1 MDQHHHH
8 RRQMHEQEYDH
19 RRNMSKIQTI
29 SVISFLSFSVIVG
42 ALVFSRGFLL
52 NRQIISDKAGPCL
65 DAAYQERDQFY
76 HEQRDHHQELGVGVG
91 QKELLS
97 NLSEA
102 ASWCNP
108 SPVFKKAILIL
119 VDALRYDFV
128 SRMTFLSSTVINKDK
143 DKLKDNYKEETLHKG
158 QSSTTS
164 TTTTSTNNLNNNDN
178 HAASRSRSGHDA
190 SVWESASCLFRFV
203 ADPPTTTMQRLKAL
217 MTGTMPTFIDAS
229 ANFNSYEVEEDSL
242 IYQLHAMGKK
252 LAFLGDDTWL
262 SLFPPSYFKSPI
274 VEAHPSFNAWDLDT
288 VDRAVNHS
296 LRNKIFGR
304 EAEKEWDVLIA
315 HLLGVDHCG
324 HRYGP
329 SHPEMVRKLREADE
343 IIEFVFNSMSQDTLL
358 VVFGDHGMTPT
369 GDHGGDSKDETD
381 AAVVFLSKAIKQR
394 RNIRGGEMNSGGL
407 NSANFQCPS
416 YSSAISQIDLVPTL
430 ATLLGTPIPYSSIGQ
445 LIPNFIGKKGLYSD
459 AVASNTA
466 QVERYLRKF
475 GIVGGAPK
483 PNSDGH
489 GLEDEYLR
497 LQEAFHAYQLSRTNQ
512 SSRAKLN
519 ALAHKYLNQV
529 KLIAVSTWTQF
540 NVPMIY
546 CGVVISS
553 LACFSLFVYLN
564 NVRSLLSP
572 RRKHK
577 YSVLSWLWP
586 SLPLWSVCVTF
597 FQDRPSPATSLWN
610 VIVSTCSGLVMFL
623 LALGL
628 KLIQRM
634 GEEEEDISFTD
645 TATLSTKRKNVW
657 SFSDLGSLTIYMLT
671 CLAMFSNSFV
681 INEGYMLGSC
691 LMLVVFLHILTS
703 PYNMPRRS
711 NNTRGEDQTRSS
723 DHHPGGVVGGKDE
736 FLLIEILCR
745 KSTKCSLVC
754 FVTLAVLVRICSI
767 FFRCREEL
775 TECTEDYLL
784 HKQLSSL
791 PEDWLVHKYVRYSI
805 ALVSL
810 AIFVVAFRLWML
822 YRKFLFSKR
831 PAAIVAKFIPSLLV
845 VLLGVLWALQGLPF
859 ISTSAAKLRP
869 ILNYF
874 PWVFQAS
881 TFISLVIVW
890 VKPIVSG
897 GGAGQ
902 TLLLPSHFQVG
913 CSKCSQASTGKKR
926 VELINTGSTA
936 AANNNAVMWSK
947 SSSITGSNNSSTVYK
962 PNLHKSSSANGV
974 NKKVNGLQK
983 LCDQISLKNQPK
995 RDMPYGNQRRAEQL
1009 SKSVFLEI
1017 EQQKYSF
1024 EDSVG
1029 TGSYSCSIL
1038 VFATLVIVLMAQITS
1053 AGLTPAVAI
1062 VIPYSI
1068 ICLVGIY
1075 RGRNLSVSSTASQVN
1090 SEGDSWG
1097 GVVAWTL
1104 CSQYLFYGT
1113 GHQPIF
1119 SAIPWDSAFL
1129 TTTDG
1134 TSFTDA
1140 SGSWLTWL
1148 RPALAILGNL
1158 HVSQITF
1165 SLALPLLAYWSNETP
1180 LFCHHQCHAKRRKAY
1195 ILCGKYIFLHGVK
1208 LLACMACAGWHRRHL
1223 MVWKIFAP
1231 KFIFETVS
1239 FIVTLFTVLFS
1250 LVFVTRI
1257 DFLYHRNRHKTHA
1270 NN

>member
-1 MDQHHHH
+1 MDSHEHH
-8 RRQMHEQEYDH
+8 H

-42 ALVFSRGFLL
+42 TLVFSRGFLL
-52 NRQIISDKAGPCL
+52 NRQIIPDKAGPCL
-65 DAAYQERDQFY
+65 DTAYRQRDQFY
-76 HEQRDHHQELGVGVG
+76 HEQGEHLGQQLDGV
-91 QKELLS
+91 ELLS
-97 NLSEA
+97 NLSES

-108 SPVFKKAILIL
+108 SPVFKKAVLIL

-128 SRMTFLSSTVINKDK
+128 SRMTFLSSIVTDK
-143 DKLKDNYKEETLHKG
+143 DKLKDNNEQHKNHKSVT
-158 QSSTTS
+158 SSTK
-164 TTTTSTNNLNNNDN
+164 NVNGNRD
-178 HAASRSRSGHDA
+178 AAAGGSYHEGPG
-190 SVWESASCLFRFV
+190 WESSSCLFRFV

-242 IYQLHAMGKK
+242 IYQLNAMGKK

-262 SLFPPSYFKSPI
+262 SLFPPSYFKSPV

-296 LRNKIFGR
+296 LRNKVFGR

-394 RNIRGGEMNSGGL
+394 RNIRGEINSGSL
-407 NSANFQCPS
+407 HSASFQCPS
-416 YSSAISQIDLVPTL
+416 YSSSISQIDLVPTL

-445 LIPNFIGKKGLYSD
+445 LIPNFIGKKGVYSD
-459 AVASNTA
+459 AVSANVA

-475 GIVGGAPK
+475 GIVGSISKSSSSGG
-483 PNSDGH
+483 GH
-489 GLEDEYLR
+489 GLEEEYLH
-497 LQEAFHAYQLSRTNQ
+497 LQEAFHSYQLSRTNQ

-519 ALAHKYLNQV
+519 ALAHKYLNRV
-529 KLIAVSTWTQF
+529 KFIAVSTWTQF

-546 CGVVISS
+546 CGVAISS

-564 NVRSLLSP
+564 HVRSLLSS

-597 FQDRPSPATSLWN
+597 FQDKPSPATNLWN
-610 VIVSTCSGLVMFL
+610 VIVSTLSGLIMFL
-623 LALGL
+623 LALGM
-628 KLIQRM
+628 KLIQKM
-634 GEEEEDISFTD
+634 GEEEEEASSSAD
-645 TATLSTKRKNVW
+645 TASSSKRKSGWN
-657 SFSDLGSLTIYMLT
+657 FCDLGALSIYMLT

-681 INEGYMLGSC
+681 INEGYMLGSA
-691 LMLVVFLHILTS
+691 LLLVVFLYVLTS
-703 PYNMPRRS
+703 PSNLPRRS
-711 NNTRGEDQTRSS
+711 NNTMAGDQARGSEQ
-723 DHHPGGVVGGKDE
+723 HHPLGVVGGKDE
-736 FLLIEILCR
+736 WLLVEILCR

-754 FVTLAVLVRICSI
+754 FVTLAALVRICSI

-775 TECTEDYLL
+775 TECTEEYLL

-791 PEDWLVHKYVRYSI
+791 PEDWQVHKYVRYSV

-822 YRKFLFSKR
+822 YQKCLFSKR

-845 VLLGVLWALQGLPF
+845 VLLGVLWALQGLPL
-859 ISTSAAKLRP
+859 ISSSAAKLRP

-902 TLLLPSHFQVG
+902 SLLLPSHFQVG
-913 CSKCSQASTGKKR
+913 CSRCSQASAGKKR
-926 VELINTGSTA
+926 AESIGTSSPA
-936 AANNNAVMWSK
+936 AVGNNNAVIWSK
-947 SSSITGSNNSSTVYK
+947 PNVNASSNYSSTVHK
-962 PNLHKSSSANGV
+962 PTLHKNNSGANGV

-983 LCDQISLKNQPK
+983 LCDQISMKNQPK
-995 RDMPYGNQRRAEQL
+995 RDQKRVEQL
-1009 SKSVFLEI
+1009 SKSVFLEM
-1017 EQQKYSF
+1017 EQQKYSL
-1024 EDSVG
+1024 EDSG
-1029 TGSYSCSIL
+1029 ANGSYSCSIL

-1075 RGRNLSVSSTASQVN
+1075 RSKNLSVSSPTSHLN
-1090 SEGDSWG
+1090 SDGDSWG
-1097 GVVAWTL
+1097 GVVAWAL

-1140 SGSWLTWL
+1140 SGSWLTWV
-1148 RPALAILGNL
+1148 RPALAIIGNL

-1180 LFCHHQCHAKRRKAY
+1180 LNCHHQCHAKRRKAY
-1195 ILCGKYIFLHGVK
+1195 ILCGKYILLHGIK
-1208 LLACMACAGWHRRHL
+1208 LLACMACAGWHRATSWCGKYL
-1223 MVWKIFAP
+1223 P
-1231 KFIFETVS
+1231 P
-1239 FIVTLFTVLFS
+1239 S
-1250 LVFVTRI
+1250 LSLKRSPSS
-1257 DFLYHRNRHKTHA
+1257 
-1270 NN
+1270 